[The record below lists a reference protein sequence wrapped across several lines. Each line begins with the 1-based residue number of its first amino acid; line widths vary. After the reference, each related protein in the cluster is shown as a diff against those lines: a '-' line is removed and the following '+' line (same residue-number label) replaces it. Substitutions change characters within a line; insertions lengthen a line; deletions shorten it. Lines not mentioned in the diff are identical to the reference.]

1 MMMRNLTS
9 ISFVVL
15 ILFTSCSTTVR
26 QERNKAIPLVI
37 DTVGG
42 VQLFDLNLCYKDVDF
57 SGILLLDGGN
67 EDGNRFV
74 LTSHFGMT
82 VFDIET
88 EGNGYRVHYAIPAI
102 NHRKVLYLLWSD
114 FSILMKPDYFKNIKY
129 SFDEE
134 GKLVSLTRSGSI
146 TKTEIYFKDF
156 LDGYP
161 QDIEI
166 NHPYLHLNITLNKI
180 KNGNTESL

>member
-9 ISFVVL
+9 ISLVVL
-15 ILFTSCSTTVR
+15 VLLTSCSTVR
-26 QERNKAIPLVI
+26 HEKNNVIPVVI
-37 DTVGG
+37 DTFGG
-42 VQLFDLNLCYKDVDF
+42 VQLYDLNLSYKDVDF

-67 EDGNRFV
+67 DIGDRFV

-88 EGNGYRVHYAIPAI
+88 EGNGYKVHYAIPAI

>member
-1 MMMRNLTS
+1 MMRNLTS

-37 DTVGG
+37 DTLGG
-42 VQLFDLNLCYKDVDF
+42 VQLYDLNLCYKEVDF

-88 EGNGYRVHYAIPAI
+88 EGNGYKVHYAIPAI

-129 SFDEE
+129 AFDEE
-134 GKLVSLTRSGSI
+134 GKLVSLARSGSI

-161 QDIEI
+161 QEIEI

-180 KNGNTESL
+180 KDGSTESL

>member
-1 MMMRNLTS
+1 MMRNLAS
-9 ISFVVL
+9 ISLVVL
-15 ILFTSCSTTVR
+15 ILFTSCSTVR
-26 QERNKAIPLVI
+26 QERNNAIPVVI

-57 SGILLLDGGN
+57 SGILLLEGGN
-67 EDGNRFV
+67 EYGNRFV

-156 LDGYP
+156 LSGYP
-161 QDIEI
+161 QEIEI

-180 KNGNTESL
+180 RNGSTESL

>member
-1 MMMRNLTS
+1 MMRNLAS
-9 ISFVVL
+9 ISLVVL
-15 ILFTSCSTTVR
+15 ILFTSCSTVR
-26 QERNKAIPLVI
+26 QERNNAIPVVI

-67 EDGNRFV
+67 DIGDRFV

-156 LDGYP
+156 LSGYP
-161 QDIEI
+161 QEIEI

-180 KNGNTESL
+180 RNGSTESL